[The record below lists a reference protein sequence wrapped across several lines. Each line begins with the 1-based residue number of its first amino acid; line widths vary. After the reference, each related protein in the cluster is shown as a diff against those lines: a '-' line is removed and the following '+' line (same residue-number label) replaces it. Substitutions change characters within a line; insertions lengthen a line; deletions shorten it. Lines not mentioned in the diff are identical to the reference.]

1 MNNVNALE
9 MIFHAFR
16 SLSNVPGEWTENKW
30 RHIWFDEDKDEKS
43 EVTINDVVWEG
54 EDEESE
60 VILSLDDGTTIR
72 DFVIRA
78 KDITEAERNN

>member
-16 SLSNVPGEWTENKW
+16 SLSIP
-30 RHIWFDEDKDEKS
+30 EKS

-78 KDITEAERNN
+78 KDITEGGRHYRSRTK